1 MLSSTSSS
9 LPCSSWRPAS
19 RDRAVWASADSA
31 ATSGC
36 QPNCGHALIASV
48 YLVGTNTRRVRR
60 ALVALFGSAVDKD
73 VVSRTWRKVRSDW
86 DAWNARPRANEP
98 IMRLILDGRVV
109 RVRLDEKRP
118 HDQRHRTPARGIQTT
133 HQTADRAAFGR
144 HGGHAILGADGV
156 WGKSQCERSAD
167 GRPLAHLSL
176 NRSTSPL
183 KPIVLTDRR
192 PFGKIPTLSATAP
205 RSPGSSSMF
214 AMLVQTD
221 LGARQIV
228 AGGFSDQKKL
238 DIEEYRNVRHQDCY
252 HCS

>member
-9 LPCSSWRPAS
+9 LLCSSWRPAS

-31 ATSGC
+31 ATRRC
-36 QPNCGHALIASV
+36 HPNGGHALIASV

-60 ALVALFGSAVDKD
+60 ALAALFGSAVDKD

-86 DAWNARPRANEP
+86 DAWNARSRANEP
-98 IMRLILDGRVV
+98 IMRLILDGKVV

-156 WGKSQCERSAD
+156 WAN
-167 GRPLAHLSL
+167 L
-176 NRSTSPL
+176 NANDRRMGDPWRTSRST
-183 KPIVLTDRR
+183 DRPHR
-192 PFGKIPTLSATAP
+192 LN
-205 RSPGSSSMF
+205 
-214 AMLVQTD
+214 Q
-221 LGARQIV
+221 
-228 AGGFSDQKKL
+228 
-238 DIEEYRNVRHQDCY
+238 
-252 HCS
+252 